1 MSKLNLRK
9 LAYVLACFH
18 IIIVAL
24 SNYLVQFP
32 LSIFGLKTT
41 WGALSFPFVFL
52 ATDLTVRLFG
62 AKMGRKIIFYA
73 MFPALIFSYFF
84 TVCFRNGVWLGFEA
98 LSEFNLFVARIA
110 LASFSAYVVGQIM
123 DVIVFHKLRQK
134 KKWWY
139 APAASAVLGN
149 LVDTF
154 VFFFIAFYKTSDV
167 YLAENWVEIGAVDY
181 AIKILINAIIFIPL
195 YKIILDNVVRQL
207 KQ

>member
-1 MSKLNLRK
+1 MSNLNLRK
-9 LAYVLACFH
+9 LAFLIAGFH
-18 IIIVAL
+18 VFIVAL

-32 LSIFGLKTT
+32 LEVFGYVTT

-62 AKMGRKIIFYA
+62 AKTGRKIIFYA
-73 MFPALIFSYFF
+73 MFPALVISYFF
-84 TVCFRNGVWLGFEA
+84 TVCFRNGEWLGLEA
-98 LSEFNLFVARIA
+98 LTEFNLFVARIA

-123 DVIVFHKLRQK
+123 DVIVFDKLRQK

-139 APAASAVLGN
+139 APAASGVVGN

-167 YLAENWVEIGAVDY
+167 FLAEHWIEIASVDY
-181 AIKILINAIIFIPL
+181 AFKILINLIIFIPL
-195 YKIILDNVVRQL
+195 YKIILDKLVSKLRH
-207 KQ
+207 